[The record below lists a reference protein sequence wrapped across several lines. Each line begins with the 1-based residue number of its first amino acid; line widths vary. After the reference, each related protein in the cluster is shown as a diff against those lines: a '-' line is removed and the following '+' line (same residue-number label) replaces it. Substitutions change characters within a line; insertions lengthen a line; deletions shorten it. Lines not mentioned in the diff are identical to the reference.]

1 MPLHTSPFTGK
12 SNPFAHPNAILV
24 EVPPTPETHAPR
36 QLLRPYLTR
45 PSGGLDGLLDG
56 LGGAGRRPGR
66 LEVERVRYH
75 TPDADEAASEA
86 AEAAEPAPRSGPAPG
101 APPAWGR
108 R

>member
-1 MPLHTSPFTGK
+1 MPLHTNPFRGK

-24 EVPPTPETHAPR
+24 DVPPAPETHVPR
-36 QLLRPYLTR
+36 QPMRPYLTR
-45 PSGGLDGLLDG
+45 PSGGLEGLLDG

-75 TPDADEAASEA
+75 TPDAEDAASEA
-86 AEAAEPAPRSGPAPG
+86 AEASQPASRGG
-101 APPAWGR
+101 DAPPTSWGR